1 MRMKENLYEILSADN
16 KTKEKIVEESTT
28 LVDRPL
34 EQTLSYQRAAID
46 KMQEEIKDLRQDRQQ
61 RKIFGYC
68 IFGFMCAYMAAA
80 LAIVFF
86 CGLGCMRLSD
96 KVLITLL
103 TTTLADVIGIFSFV
117 AKYLYRNK

>member
-1 MRMKENLYEILSADN
+1 MKENFYDILSADN

-28 LVDRPL
+28 LVGRPL

-68 IFGFMCAYMAAA
+68 IFSFMCAYMAAA
-80 LAIVFF
+80 LTIVFL
-86 CGLGCMRLSD
+86 CGIGYMFLSD

-103 TTTLADVIGIFSFV
+103 STTLADVIGIFSFV